1 MPALAAD
8 LTLLPHPGQSI
19 PLDLAVTAS
28 LQWRNGQLALSYRI
42 VGPLATLRL
51 PRPAAAAQRRDGL
64 WQHTCCEIFIA
75 AADTPAY
82 FELNFSP
89 GGDWAAYAFSSYRQ
103 PVQAV
108 CLGAPPSIETQTEAA
123 GFSLHATLDTS
134 FLPLARVW
142 HVGLSC
148 VIEDTDDQRS
158 YWALKH
164 AEERP
169 DFHLRE
175 SFVLTLTR

>member
-1 MPALAAD
+1 MQPLAAD
-8 LTLLPHPGQSI
+8 LTLHPHPGQSI
-19 PLDLAVTAS
+19 SPDLAVTAN

-51 PRPAAAAQRRDGL
+51 PRPAAAPQRRDGL

-82 FELNFSP
+82 VELNFSP
-89 GGDWAAYAFSSYRQ
+89 GGDWAAYAFSGYRQ
-103 PVQAV
+103 PAQ
-108 CLGAPPSIETQTEAA
+108 LPQGAPPSIATQAGPD
-123 GFSLHATLDTS
+123 GFSLLTAVDAN
-134 FLPLARVW
+134 FLPAAPRW

-148 VIEDTDDQRS
+148 VLEDINGQRS

-164 AEERP
+164 AGEQP

-175 SFVLTLTR
+175 SFVLTLTC

>member
-1 MPALAAD
+1 MPSLAAD
-8 LTLLPHPGQSI
+8 LMLHPHPGQSI
-19 PLDLAVTAS
+19 HPDLAVTAN
-28 LQWRNGQLALSYRI
+28 LQWRDGQLAITYRI
-42 VGPLATLRL
+42 AGAPASLSL
-51 PRPAAAAQRRDGL
+51 PRPAAVPQRRDGL

-82 FELNFSP
+82 VELNFSP
-89 GGDWAAYAFSSYRQ
+89 GGDWAAYAFSGYRQ
-103 PVQAV
+103 PAQ
-108 CLGAPPSIETQTEAA
+108 LPQGAPPPIATQAEP
-123 GFSLHATLDTS
+123 GGISLFTTVDAN
-134 FLPLARVW
+134 FLPPAPGW

-148 VIEDTDDQRS
+148 VLEDTDGQRS

-164 AEERP
+164 AGKQP